1 MLELGFTLLFIVKKW
16 SEGKLEN
23 PPELK
28 DRIEKLTDRVINSE
42 VESYTIRNL
51 VTFFKDFVLGFVYL
65 FTSSFCVVMV
75 ETLARVDFR
84 DEDFVWS
91 KENTEFQYEALNF
104 FNKYT
109 GVIEIV
115 RNESTELVYYPILP
129 FAESLQNEQK
139 TEWLRSLPVGKPR
152 AKIDCFMDN
161 SLDYIQ
167 QVNNEYMFTNIF
179 RYYVIFGAIT
189 KQIPLFKS
197 FAFYLSILLNLVI
210 IASYRKHGNDWDT
223 RLEDPSLFDY
233 FSTSTTNT
241 IINVF
246 AGVLTISYFIILTA
260 FLYKHILSTYNR
272 LILGWSEENTGI
284 CKGSFNFFTLFIVAV
299 LSKMEMYMHIAN
311 LAMGFL
317 GWFLHPLFFT
327 FHLLTDAFRFERLLS
342 VLKAIVEPAVGILL
356 TLMLYIVLEYL
367 FSVIGYLAFMDD
379 YEEYTCDSVL
389 HCFMFNID
397 MTFKENG
404 GIGAALIP
412 SYTIHEKS
420 EYVTIKYSR
429 VVYDFLFALIMT
441 MIIVQLLS
449 GLIIDK
455 FKSLRD
461 ESEKIEE
468 DMRASCLICSETAE
482 TIERRSG
489 KTFDDHFNNVHNP
502 WFYLMFIAYLNRKP
516 RVDLSGI
523 ESYVYENF
531 KNKKILWLPYSL

>member
-1 MLELGFTLLFIVKKW
+1 MRTKE
-16 SEGKLEN
+16 
-23 PPELK
+23 
-28 DRIEKLTDRVINSE
+28 
-42 VESYTIRNL
+42 
-51 VTFFKDFVLGFVYL
+51 
-65 FTSSFCVVMV
+65 
-75 ETLARVDFR
+75 
-84 DEDFVWS
+84 DE
-91 KENTEFQYEALNF
+91 EFQHSALNF

-115 RNESTELVYYPILP
+115 RNEATELVYYPILP
-129 FAESLQNEQK
+129 FAESLQDEQK

-197 FAFYLSILLNLVI
+197 FAFYLSIILNLVI
-210 IASYRKHGNDWDT
+210 IASYRKHGTDWDT
-223 RLEDPSLFDY
+223 RLEDPSLFNY
-233 FSTSTTNT
+233 FSTYNTNI

-246 AGVLTISYFIILTA
+246 AGVLIVSYFIILA
-260 FLYKHILSTYNR
+260 SFLYKHILSTYNR
-272 LILGWSEENTGI
+272 QILTWSDENAG
-284 CKGSFNFFTLFIVAV
+284 CCGSGVSFFFMVILEA
-299 LSKMEMYMHIAN
+299 LSNIEMYMHIAN
-311 LAMGFL
+311 LTFSFL

-327 FHLLTDAFRFERLLS
+327 FHLLTDAFRSERLLN

-356 TLMLYIVLEYL
+356 TLMLYIVLEYI
-367 FSVIGYLAFMDD
+367 FAVIGYLAFTDD
-379 YEEYTCDSVL
+379 YVDYNCRSVL

-412 SYTIHEKS
+412 SYSRREGND
-420 EYVTIKYSR
+420 YVSIKYSR
-429 VVYDFLFALIMT
+429 VVFDFLFALIMT

-482 TIERRSG
+482 TIERKSG

-531 KNKKILWLPYSL
+531 KEKKVIWLPYSLYVFFFNNRWETTTASCDSASISDMVLEIHQKVTKQK